1 MANENKKGPKAVKP
15 YLSDLRDLSP
25 EERRAFASKGGKA
38 SGKARQDKK
47 TMKEILNALLD
58 SKPNQKRLKDVK
70 KKYPGI
76 DVSNLTYRGIVGL
89 AMLEKAVG
97 AEEFVKAD
105 VSAAQWVRDTAGEK
119 PVDIHKLEEP
129 VVVKKVYVTPEEK
142 AATARHIEE
151 ALRDGN

>member
-58 SKPNQKRLKDVK
+58 SKPSKQRLKDVK

-76 DVSNLTYRGIVGL
+76 DISNLTYRGIVGL

-119 PVDIHKLEEP
+119 PVDKQATTDSNGNDIIAPIKLEIVP
-129 VVVKKVYVTPEEK
+129 VEVVHDKTSE
-142 AATARHIEE
+142 TS
-151 ALRDGN
+151 